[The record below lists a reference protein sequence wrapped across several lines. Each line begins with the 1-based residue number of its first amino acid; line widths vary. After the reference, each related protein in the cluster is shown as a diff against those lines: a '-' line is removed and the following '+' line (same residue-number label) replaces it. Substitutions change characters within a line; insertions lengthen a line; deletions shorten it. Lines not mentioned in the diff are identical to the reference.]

1 MRKKRNTRDQTLSR
15 FFAGLQFIEY
25 ISLGLALLTSSHL
38 KAETVYRCGDD
49 YSTSAK
55 CADGRSAEI
64 KTHAEVRTS
73 AHDSTSSATRDL
85 HDAEAL
91 EKNRLRS
98 EKQTAQSVPPR
109 MMDTRQNLTSSN
121 TDDNATNL
129 HPKGLRHRR
138 PQSPYFTAKDP
149 NTPPKKKGNAK
160 ALPPAAN

>member
-15 FFAGLQFIEY
+15 FFAKHRFIEY
-25 ISLGLALLTSSHL
+25 ISVCLTLLTSTHL
-38 KAETVYRCGDD
+38 QAETVYRCGDD

-55 CADGRSAEI
+55 CADGRLAEI
-64 KTHAEVRTS
+64 KTHAEVRTP
-73 AHDSTSSATRDL
+73 AHDSTSSAARDL
-85 HDAEAL
+85 RDAEAL

-98 EKQTAQSVPPR
+98 EKQTVQSVPPR
-109 MMDTRQNLTSSN
+109 MMDTRQNLTTSN
-121 TDDNATNL
+121 TDETSTNL
-129 HPKGLRHRR
+129 HPRGLRHRR